1 MGLFG
6 RKKKNEQRAS
16 DLDDK
21 YESLHSLEQYEE
33 AIACC
38 DEAIALDPEHSM
50 AWLNKGNS
58 LIKLGRY
65 EEAIACY
72 NEVIR
77 LDPESHNAWNKQR
90 QNIRGPRKV

>member
-58 LIKLGRY
+58 LIKLGKY

-72 NEVIR
+72 DEAIK
-77 LDPESHNAWNKQR
+77 LDPEKKSQLNNK
-90 QNIRGPRKV
+90 RKTLKKK

>member
-6 RKKKNEQRAS
+6 RKKKNKHRAS

-58 LIKLGRY
+58 LIKLGKN
-65 EEAIACY
+65 EEAIA
-72 NEVIR
+72 
-77 LDPESHNAWNKQR
+77 
-90 QNIRGPRKV
+90 